1 MHCFFTTFIVA
12 FCPLKGHNKSG
23 KKQCI
28 RWFNY
33 LIKKMHGGNSVK
45 FTTFV

>member
-1 MHCFFTTFIVA
+1 VYGEGT
-12 FCPLKGHNKSG
+12 KGHNKSG

-28 RWFNY
+28 CWFNY

-45 FTTFV
+45 KNVKVKKK